1 MRFAILG
8 IDRYSNKK
16 QKIMLSVTATALP
29 AHVASGIGGI
39 SLHNPTWDAFIL
51 LFWII
56 VSIIYSFSAGRGKII
71 SILVA
76 VYMSELIVI
85 QAPFLGNGAAQH
97 LNVALYIGRLVVFLV
112 MFLVFFLVLS
122 KYVFR
127 TSLEHRGMSSWLF
140 SFLFALLQVGFLI
153 SVVLSFLPI
162 ATQQTFSTS
171 IQTLFITST
180 AQFVWLLLP
189 MIFLVVA
196 GRLTRERSSD

>member
-1 MRFAILG
+1 
-8 IDRYSNKK
+8 
-16 QKIMLSVTATALP
+16 MLSATATALP
-29 AHVASGIGGI
+29 ASVTSVASTAAIGGI
-39 SLHNPTWDAFIL
+39 SLHSPTWDAFII

-56 VSIIYSFSAGRGKII
+56 VSVIYSFSAGRGKII

-85 QAPFLGNGAAQH
+85 QAPFLGTYSAQH
-97 LNVALYIGRLVVFLV
+97 LNLALYLGRLVVFLV
-112 MFLVFFLVLS
+112 MFLLFFLVLS

-162 ATQQTFSTS
+162 GTQETFSRS

-189 MIFLVVA
+189 MVFLVVA
-196 GRLTRERSSD
+196 GRMSKEQVGE

>member
-1 MRFAILG
+1 
-8 IDRYSNKK
+8 
-16 QKIMLSVTATALP
+16 MLSVTASAIP
-29 AHVASGIGGI
+29 ATHAFSNGIGGI
-39 SLHNPTWDAFIL
+39 SFHNPTWDAFIL

-56 VSIIYSFSAGRGKII
+56 VSIIYSFSAGRGRII
-71 SILVA
+71 CILVA

-97 LNVALYIGRLVVFLV
+97 LNVALYLGRLVVFLV
-112 MFLVFFLVLS
+112 MFLLFFMVLS

-140 SFLFALLQVGFLI
+140 SFLFSLLQVGFLI
-153 SVVLSFLPI
+153 SVVLSFLPVV
-162 ATQQTFSTS
+162 TQQSFSSS

-180 AQFVWLLLP
+180 AQFIWLLLP

-196 GRLTRERSSD
+196 GRLNREPAGE

>member
-1 MRFAILG
+1 
-8 IDRYSNKK
+8 
-16 QKIMLSVTATALP
+16 MLSVTATSVP
-29 AHVASGIGGI
+29 ATVTTAVASGSVGGI
-39 SLHNPTWDAFIL
+39 SLHNPTWDAFII

-56 VSIIYSFSAGRGKII
+56 VSIIYSFSAGRGRII

-85 QAPFLGNGAAQH
+85 QAPFLGNSAAQH
-97 LNVALYIGRLVVFLV
+97 LNLALYLGRLIVFLV
-112 MFLVFFLVLS
+112 MFLLFFLVLS

-140 SFLFALLQVGFLI
+140 SFLFSLLQVGFLI
-153 SVVLSFLPI
+153 SVVLSFLPV

-180 AQFVWLLLP
+180 AQFIWLLLP
-189 MIFLVVA
+189 MVFLVVA
-196 GRLTRERSSD
+196 GRLVKERLSE